1 MLIVGGEKNEERKS
15 IIQWRRGYRKTNV
28 NNLWEKKKSKR
39 KMNRIHLKKTYFNWV
54 ARPVNA
60 FTSAEL
66 IQLASV

>member
-1 MLIVGGEKNEERKS
+1 
-15 IIQWRRGYRKTNV
+15 
-28 NNLWEKKKSKR
+28 
-39 KMNRIHLKKTYFNWV
+39 MNRIHYTMSKKRSKGEIKKTYFNWV